1 MKTINKKHLIVL
13 SVIIC
18 SLSFSIALSS
28 CGDAN
33 EYEDAFT
40 DNPSWV
46 DNYNDSLKIAH
57 PESLAN
63 TTWVRGTGLKKNAY
77 GQEVQGFVESLT
89 FVSED
94 SVAVK
99 MSQGATEG
107 VWVDESN
114 NENLPYYEYTYSTV
128 TGRVEILKRVEDDKG
143 KVSKSAI
150 FTGVAV
156 KGKQEVLTVAHFGD
170 TPVQSY
176 LVSLKQ

>member
-1 MKTINKKHLIVL
+1 MKLFSKITFIGYCLL
-13 SVIIC
+13 VIGLASC
-18 SLSFSIALSS
+18 S
-28 CGDAN
+28 DAN
-33 EYEDAFT
+33 EYEDALT

-46 DNYNDSLKIAH
+46 NGYNDSLKIAH
-57 PESLAN
+57 PESLAS
-63 TTWVRGTGLKKNAY
+63 TKWVRGTGLKKNAY

-89 FVSED
+89 FVSAD

-114 NENLPYYEYTYSTV
+114 TEKLPYYEYTYSNV
-128 TGRVEILKRVEDDKG
+128 TGKVEIMKMSKNDKG
-143 KVSKSAI
+143 AVTKTTI

-156 KGKQEVLTVAHFGD
+156 QGKQEVLTIAHYGD

-176 LVSLKQ
+176 LVKQ